1 MPRWYKML
9 LMPKAVNDN
18 GEIKGFKYAGIP
30 VFVNFRGLYDS
41 NLKGTEDYKNNYTK
55 KGITREKTNW
65 ESMNI
70 LAR

>member
-30 VFVNFRGLYDS
+30 VFVKFRGLYDS
-41 NLKGTEDYKNNYTK
+41 NLKGTVVDTK
-55 KGITREKTNW
+55 TTTQERK
-65 ESMNI
+65 
-70 LAR
+70 